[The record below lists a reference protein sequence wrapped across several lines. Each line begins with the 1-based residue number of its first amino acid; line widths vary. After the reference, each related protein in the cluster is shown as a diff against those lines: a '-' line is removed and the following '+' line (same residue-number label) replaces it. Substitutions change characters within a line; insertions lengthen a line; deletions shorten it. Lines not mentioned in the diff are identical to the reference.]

1 MIGIGTAFLD
11 GRSKHSSNEY
21 YDKKIV
27 NASINDNRLM
37 LSFEDNIKINIFDDG
52 QSCCENRYMRT
63 DDDVKTLIG
72 HTLRSI
78 EVKQAESESL
88 SEYGDEHEIC
98 FLEITTD
105 DGFITIS
112 NHNEHNGYYG
122 GFGLTITEDTVP
134 NSTPN
139 F

>member
-1 MIGIGTAFLD
+1 MIGIGTAYLD

-21 YDKKIV
+21 YGKKIV

-78 EVKQAESESL
+78 EVKQAESEFL
-88 SEYGDEHEIC
+88 NDYEEHEIC

-105 DGFITIS
+105 DGFITVS